1 MLYHPELVVYLWFLP
16 LLLWVVAPLLFSS
29 FAMLVRILT
38 GAPAFDT
45 AAERRARRVAG

>member
-29 FAMLVRILT
+29 LAMLVRLLT
-38 GAPAFDT
+38 GAPAFDR
-45 AAERRARRVAG
+45 AAERSARPVRG